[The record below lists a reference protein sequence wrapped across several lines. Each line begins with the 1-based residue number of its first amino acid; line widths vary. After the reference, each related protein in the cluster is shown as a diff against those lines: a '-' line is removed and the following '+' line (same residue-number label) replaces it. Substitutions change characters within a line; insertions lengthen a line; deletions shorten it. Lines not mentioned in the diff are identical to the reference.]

1 MPSYLLFVCWDVVTS
16 ATRRVSK
23 IRRPRVRI
31 GIERRQGEP
40 RVYIYILL
48 KAKREEDSEQAQ
60 LGEPLRLCSLRL
72 PHSLFGNKHAA
83 ALLFF

>member
-1 MPSYLLFVCWDVVTS
+1 LELKEGK
-16 ATRRVSK
+16 VSRAY
-23 IRRPRVRI
+23 I
-31 GIERRQGEP
+31 
-40 RVYIYILL
+40 YIYILL